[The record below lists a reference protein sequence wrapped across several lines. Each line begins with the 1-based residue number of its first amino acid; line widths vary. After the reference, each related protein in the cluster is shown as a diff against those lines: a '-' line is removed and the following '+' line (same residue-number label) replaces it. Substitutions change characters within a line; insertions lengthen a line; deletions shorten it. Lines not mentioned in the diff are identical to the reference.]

1 MSELDFWF
9 WVPAQ
14 CLDQQ
19 GGGRDTVE
27 GIQCLTPEG
36 YDTHQLRHLG
46 QLTVPLGALSM
57 KYLVHGGS

>member
-19 GGGRDTVE
+19 GGGRDTVG

-46 QLTVPLGALSM
+46 QLSAS
-57 KYLVHGGS
+57 GSFVYEVSSSWGS